1 LREPEL
7 STGCLLSI
15 ELPTG
20 YLLSIGV
27 VITARPAAAWRAQGL
42 FEVAGMNNPQAY
54 QQQVEQCNRL
64 NLSIA
69 AATIDGSAAAVMGAS
84 STVCVP
90 LLLLSSLQ

>member
-1 LREPEL
+1 
-7 STGCLLSI
+7 
-15 ELPTG
+15 
-20 YLLSIGV
+20 
-27 VITARPAAAWRAQGL
+27 
-42 FEVAGMNNPQAY
+42 MNNPQAY